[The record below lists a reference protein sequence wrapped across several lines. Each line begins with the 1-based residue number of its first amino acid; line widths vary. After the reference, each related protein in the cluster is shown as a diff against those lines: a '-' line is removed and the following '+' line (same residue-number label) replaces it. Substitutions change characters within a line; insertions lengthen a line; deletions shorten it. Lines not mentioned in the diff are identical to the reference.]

1 MPFLASNVGD
11 LRKPE
16 STTHRT
22 PGIVRELSA
31 IGVLTTTRLLP
42 GGAGLSAVAWS
53 SCDNAPYSGTASTP
67 GGHARDSRNLEMT
80 RLISAAPGR
89 NARTSPS
96 GVSLRARTIAATVA
110 ASSSPKPRPGAPR

>member
-42 GGAGLSAVAWS
+42 GGAGVSAVAWS

-67 GGHARDSRNLEMT
+67 GGTRGIPLTEMT
-80 RLISAAPGR
+80 RLISRRQGGTPDVALGSR
-89 NARTSPS
+89 S
-96 GVSLRARTIAATVA
+96 GAHAAATVA
-110 ASSSPKPRPGAPR
+110 ASSSPKPRPGAR